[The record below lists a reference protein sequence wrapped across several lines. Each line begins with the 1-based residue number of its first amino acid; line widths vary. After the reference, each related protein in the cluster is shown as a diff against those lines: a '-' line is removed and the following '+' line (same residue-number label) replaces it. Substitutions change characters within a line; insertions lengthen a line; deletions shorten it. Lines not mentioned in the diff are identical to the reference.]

1 MGNAGPSCVTGWRFA
16 ARERL
21 HLGGMPA
28 AASFRWARTQRH
40 APPIPFRPRAAPF
53 VASPGHCYFRNMRI
67 ALVTPEI
74 AGVAGGNRATSKR
87 WAAIWR
93 SLGHHVSR
101 SAAAWPR
108 ADVLVAL
115 HAVKSAEA
123 ILAFHRGYPHRP
135 IVLALTGT
143 DLYPRLPRRGAS
155 ARAFA
160 AASRL
165 LVLQPLALA
174 QLSPAGRL
182 KARVVLQSARPANQ
196 RRPPRA
202 QTPARA
208 QDRFDVVVAAHLRA
222 VKDPLR
228 AAFASRAL
236 PPRSRLRILHAGAAL
251 SPDWARRAEAEM
263 RRNAR
268 YRWLRAQSPAATRR
282 LIANGQLLVV
292 SSRLEGGANVISEA
306 AMAGTPVLASRIA
319 GNVGLLGPDYR
330 GYFPPG
336 NSTALA
342 RLLWRAE
349 TDAEFRRLLRRQLR
363 RRAPSFRPARERAA
377 WKRLLR
383 EVAPQRPVRATRT
396 ARPAANRPDPD
407 LNRRSTAR
415 SLAASSRR

>member
-1 MGNAGPSCVTGWRFA
+1 
-16 ARERL
+16 
-21 HLGGMPA
+21 
-28 AASFRWARTQRH
+28 
-40 APPIPFRPRAAPF
+40 
-53 VASPGHCYFRNMRI
+53 MRI

-101 SAAAWPR
+101 GVAAWPR

-123 ILAFHRGYPHRP
+123 VLAFHRGYPHRP

-143 DLYPRLPRRGAS
+143 DLYPRLPRRGAP
-155 ARAFA
+155 AHAIA

-182 KARVVLQSARPANQ
+182 KARVVLQSARPANR

-202 QTPARA
+202 QTPART
-208 QDRFDVVVAAHLRA
+208 QRHFDVAVAAHLRR

-268 YRWLRAQSPAATRR
+268 YRWLRAKSPAATRR
-282 LIANGQLLVV
+282 LIANAQLLVV

-306 AMAGTPVLASRIA
+306 AVAGTPVLASRIA
-319 GNVGLLGPDYR
+319 GNVGWLGRDYR
-330 GYFPPG
+330 GYFPAG
-336 NSTALA
+336 NTAALA

-349 TDAEFRRLLRRQLR
+349 NDAEFHRLLHRQLR
-363 RRAPSFRPARERAA
+363 RRAPSFRPPHERAA
-377 WKRLLR
+377 WRRLLG
-383 EVAPQRPVRATRT
+383 EIAPQRPVRATRA
-396 ARPAANRPDPD
+396 ARSAASRPDPN
-407 LNRRSTAR
+407 LSRRSTAQC
-415 SLAASSRR
+415 LAASSRR

>member
-1 MGNAGPSCVTGWRFA
+1 
-16 ARERL
+16 
-21 HLGGMPA
+21 
-28 AASFRWARTQRH
+28 
-40 APPIPFRPRAAPF
+40 
-53 VASPGHCYFRNMRI
+53 MRI

-101 SAAAWPR
+101 GVAAWRR

-123 ILAFHRGYPHRP
+123 VLAFHRGYPHRP

-155 ARAFA
+155 ARAVA

-174 QLSPAGRL
+174 QLPPAGRL
-182 KARVVLQSARPANQ
+182 KARVVLQSAPPAAPLRQ
-196 RRPPRA
+196 PPRS

-208 QDRFDVVVAAHLRA
+208 QGHFDVAVAAHLRR

-268 YRWLRAQSPAATRR
+268 YRWLRAKSPAATRR

-319 GNVGLLGPDYR
+319 GNVGLLGRDYR
-330 GYFPPG
+330 GYFPAG
-336 NSTALA
+336 DTAALA

-349 TDAEFRRLLRRQLR
+349 TDAEFHRLLRRQLR
-363 RRAPSFRPARERAA
+363 QRAPLFRPARERAA

-383 EVAPQRPVRATRT
+383 ELAPARPVRSTET
-396 ARPAANRPDPD
+396 A
-407 LNRRSTAR
+407 
-415 SLAASSRR
+415 